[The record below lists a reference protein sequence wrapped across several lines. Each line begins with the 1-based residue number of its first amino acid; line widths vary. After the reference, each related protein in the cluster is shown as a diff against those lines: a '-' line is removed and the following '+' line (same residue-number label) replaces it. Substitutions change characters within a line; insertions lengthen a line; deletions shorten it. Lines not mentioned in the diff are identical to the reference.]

1 MASRME
7 FGEQLVQC
15 LLSHY
20 TTNVSCHYCV
30 GWQKEYL

>member
-1 MASRME
+1 MASGME
-7 FGEQLVQC
+7 FGEQLVQR

-20 TTNVSCHYCV
+20 TTNVSYYCV